1 MTPSEIHPATRK
13 ARRKEGG
20 RIRAQRW
27 RDRHAV
33 RIAELQASAEAAASL
48 VVELEAER
56 GRAASAAVDDA
67 LVSALV
73 AEHTAL
79 RERTGTREPAL
90 PLVSV
95 IRAAR
100 ARLQEDGMSEEEAK
114 EAIRNRLRPALTAAP
129 TVIPGRAA

>member
-1 MTPSEIHPATRK
+1 MTHPATHPTTRK

-27 RDRHAV
+27 RDRQAV
-33 RIAELQASAEAAASL
+33 RLAELQASASAAATL
-48 VVELEAER
+48 AVT
-56 GRAASAAVDDA
+56 AAIDDA

-79 RERTGTREPAL
+79 RASTGQREPAL
-90 PLVSV
+90 PLVAV

-100 ARLQEDGMSEEEAK
+100 ATLQAAGMPEDEAK
-114 EAIRNRLRPALTAAP
+114 EAIRARLRPALVPAVE
-129 TVIPGRAA
+129 VIPGLAA